1 MRSLVYFLDC
11 KELLVSIDLLF
22 FHGHLVLSQVQSGQ
36 ISEPFFFFNLD
47 ICSDESLA
55 HKSILF

>member
-11 KELLVSIDLLF
+11 EELLVSIDLLF

-36 ISEPFFFFNLD
+36 ISEPFF
-47 ICSDESLA
+47 SLIWIFA
-55 HKSILF
+55 LMKA